1 MIFTSS
7 ATGKCL
13 EFELNY
19 SIKDNL
25 RNLIDGFLL
34 AIKQGTLNQ
43 DDP

>member
-1 MIFTSS
+1 MNCSTIFT
-7 ATGKCL
+7 
-13 EFELNY
+13 ELNY
-19 SIKDNL
+19 SIKDYL